1 MTTPYLTF
9 DEFKGLSLMPSGDL
23 DSLEEVSPG
32 WIDSQL
38 AYWSAQIDSR
48 LRKRYAA
55 PFSSPYPLA
64 VQGWLAR
71 IVTVRCYLKVGVRPS
86 DEQFAEIKADAD
98 AAIAEIKESADSV
111 VGLFDL
117 PLRADTTS
125 TGVSK
130 GAPMV
135 YSEASPY
142 AWTDVQGAAG
152 RTEDNRGGG
161 SYG

>member
-9 DEFKGLSLMPSGDL
+9 AEFRSLTLMPSDDVDAIEL
-23 DSLEEVSPG
+23 ASSG

-38 AYWSAQIDSR
+38 EYWSAQIDSR

-55 PFSSPYPLA
+55 PFASPYPLA

-71 IVTVRCYLKVGVRPS
+71 IVTVRCYLKMGVRAS

-98 AAIAEIKESADSV
+98 AAVTEVKEAADSV
-111 VGLFDL
+111 TGLFDL

-135 YSEASPY
+135 HSEASPY
-142 AWTDVQGAAG
+142 VWTDVQADRANS
-152 RTEDNRGGG
+152 EDSNRGGT
-161 SYG
+161 YG